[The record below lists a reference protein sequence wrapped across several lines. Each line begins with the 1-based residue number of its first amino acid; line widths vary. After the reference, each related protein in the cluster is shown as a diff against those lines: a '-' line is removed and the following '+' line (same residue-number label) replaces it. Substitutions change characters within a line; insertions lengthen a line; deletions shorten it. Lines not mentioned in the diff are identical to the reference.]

1 MVAFAFDGALVRAY
15 LWRMM
20 KALRLLSCAVGMV
33 MSAAFAHAQMP
44 GKGLTGPPGPNAAPA
59 TAEQI
64 EKMLSDM
71 HKKLVEAPDARSAA
85 KVAAGIERLW
95 GHAGSDTSMVL
106 MQRASTAL
114 AKGKKELAVKFL
126 TVAVELQPDYAEAWN
141 RRAALFYDM
150 DQVDRAVGDLRRALA
165 LNPKHFRAL
174 EGLANIFREQ
184 GQDKAALAAINS
196 LIEVYPLAPGVKQ
209 LHEELVRDVEGQEI

>member
-1 MVAFAFDGALVRAY
+1 M
-15 LWRMM
+15 
-20 KALRLLSCAVGMV
+20 
-33 MSAAFAHAQMP
+33 MSAALAHGQTP
-44 GKGLTGPPGPNAAPA
+44 GRGMMAPPGPDAAPA

-64 EKMLSDM
+64 EKLLGNM
-71 HKKLVEAPDARSAA
+71 HDKLLEAPDAGSAA

-106 MQRASTAL
+106 MQRASA
-114 AKGKKELAVKFL
+114 AISKGNKELAVKFL
-126 TVAVELQPDYAEAWN
+126 TVAVELQPDYAEVWN
-141 RRAALFYDM
+141 RRAALFYEM

-184 GQDKAALAAINS
+184 GQDKAALAAIKS
-196 LIEVYPLAPGVKQ
+196 LLEVYPLAPGVRQ